1 MLDDLIGRTSVYQ
14 KLLICDGVVEDQ
26 KSARAAEGTA
36 DAATNAP
43 GLAVSQK
50 LTVLGVGTLPGL
62 LDPLA
67 VVVTDERGGG
77 LL

>member
-1 MLDDLIGRTSVYQ
+1 MESLKTRSRPGRP
-14 KLLICDGVVEDQ
+14 
-26 KSARAAEGTA
+26 EGMA